1 MPYAPARVRDELLA
15 RLTTTVR
22 QLAGTPRWF
31 GLCAQI
37 DGGEVVARMVDGV
50 DLDRRPAW
58 AEVAD
63 ASLDLLDGVEMYR
76 RTHWLA
82 VPLSPPS
89 GKAELQAAVTAGW
102 SDIAD
107 RLGMKPAPVT
117 GADVEAYRR
126 HADQVQAQL
135 AGGCGCARPPRPRS
149 CGWSSTHSSGGGGAA
164 AVPGRA
170 VRYRCRS
177 PAGRTAALSSYRGLG
192 QVRLAEGGHHTT
204 DALQEREPGPVRPGP
219 ARAGGVWWKRPG
231 GVSPLRRQWIEV
243 ETEHGTAYQA
253 HLVVAEQPAAVVWP
267 QSAWLAQ
274 LDQFPFGVDFVVDL
288 HIVPAEK
295 AKPQVRRKKRE
306 LVDQADQY
314 GAETS
319 GLPDTLHEAASDL
332 GELGVRLGR
341 TASEVEVQSVTALTV
356 WGRPRPSAR
365 SGPAPCKARCRG

>member
-1 MPYAPARVRDELLA
+1 MEEPLLSLA
-15 RLTTTVR
+15 EQSDTGAGRLLGG
-22 QLAGTPRWF
+22 QLR
-31 GLCAQI
+31 
-37 DGGEVVARMVDGV
+37 
-50 DLDRRPAW
+50 
-58 AEVAD
+58 
-63 ASLDLLDGVEMYR
+63 
-76 RTHWLA
+76 
-82 VPLSPPS
+82 SPPTGVWGRCGS
-89 GKAELQAAVTAGW
+89 PKAATTPPTPSKSVN
-102 SDIAD
+102 
-107 RLGMKPAPVT
+107 RAP
-117 GADVEAYRR
+117 Y
-126 HADQVQAQL
+126 
-135 AGGCGCARPPRPRS
+135 
-149 CGWSSTHSSGGGGAA
+149 
-164 AVPGRA
+164 GR
-170 VRYRCRS
+170 
-177 PAGRTAALSSYRGLG
+177 G
-192 QVRLAEGGHHTT
+192 QR
-204 DALQEREPGPVRPGP
+204 GP
-219 ARAGGVWWKRPG
+219 AGVWWKRPG

-356 WGRPRPSAR
+356 WGATPAECEERARTLQGALSGVTTSWCGRSAAR
-365 SGPAPCKARCRG
+365 RRCWPWGCPGCRRRRRCGSSASTSSRRTGRCPVPAPAWRSVTDRARCWG